1 MRHFKIIFMS
11 ATLFLVAG
19 CATVSPGGYYWGD
32 YDYTSLNVI
41 KDSTAKTRNAHQA
54 ELQEIIGK
62 SAELGLRTPPGIH
75 AELGQ
80 LYVKKDQMTEALA
93 QFQLE
98 IKLYPE
104 SKIFLDKLTAGAT
117 K

>member
-1 MRHFKIIFMS
+1 MS

-19 CATVSPGGYYWGD
+19 CATVSPGVYYWGD

-41 KDSTAKTRNAHQA
+41 KDPTEKTRNAHQA

-80 LYVKKDQMTEALA
+80 LYVKKRSNDGGFGAIPTG
-93 QFQLE
+93 
-98 IKLYPE
+98 
-104 SKIFLDKLTAGAT
+104 DKTLSGV
-117 K
+117 KNLSR